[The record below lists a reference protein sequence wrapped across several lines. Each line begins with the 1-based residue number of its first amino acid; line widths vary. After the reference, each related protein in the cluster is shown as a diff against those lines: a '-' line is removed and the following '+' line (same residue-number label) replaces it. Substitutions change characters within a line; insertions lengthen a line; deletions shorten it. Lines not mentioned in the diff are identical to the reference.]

1 MEIRIRNFRKHSDL
15 SLKLEGLS
23 LIKGPSGLGKTTVF
37 QALSWCLYGKLRS
50 VHPYSQPKSKTS
62 VTVLTQHVVVCRTRN
77 PCLLSVDFS
86 GKRYVDDE
94 AQSVIDSLFGT
105 RSVWTACCYLEQGQH
120 HHLIQK
126 SNSDSMELLDSL
138 AFSGEDPRKFITKV
152 ELEYKTLEAKFLLL
166 QKEYKEREVQL
177 APHLPSFQFED
188 LRSEEQISKLK
199 SILEAKKS
207 RIPSLL
213 AQELEQKKLQGVF
226 SALKTQLNDVE
237 NTLSSLPDL
246 SFDEKIDEKMS
257 SEQDNRR
264 SLLVDKEK
272 ASEYWRKFDE
282 HSRLSAQITSLQ
294 NSLTFSQDR
303 LDELRSVDLFA
314 LSTSID
320 RYQRNFNLADKLSI
334 PYQKDKIDEE
344 IASLTNR
351 ISEGRK
357 LQTSMT
363 IYQKEEA
370 NRQRI
375 LNELSKIILTDF
387 PSVEES
393 QKQLEE
399 SQSELSEIERRVD
412 LLICPH
418 CSQSVRYS
426 NRQLLPADSSPVSP
440 QDVQHCRSKIHQVQQ
455 QISLA
460 QKQKELLWKKESL
473 TQQLSQLSSTTPP
486 ENAPS
491 NEELSGWQVRLS
503 HLSSIE
509 VVPPVDLT
517 SSDILQIRKIFDLES
532 RLPIVPEQTQKV
544 EEINFQILSSE
555 KKIAYLQGLKVQQIN
570 LQKQRQSLEEKK
582 VQLQNQID
590 SITLLPISDE
600 LSLLQSEVTR
610 LTDEILKGERSL
622 QIYIHHQKLLSLH
635 AEVNEIHQDL
645 VALQKLKTNAIQAEC
660 SQLDSVIET
669 CNFVLAQVC
678 DKIFDSQMQ
687 AELRLFRQLKNGLN
701 KHQVN
706 LFLSHRGMEVD
717 VEQLSGGEK
726 QRLSI
731 ALTLAL
737 SQFSNS
743 PVLLLDE
750 CLAYLDADLQK
761 SCLDAAKRVSTKAL
775 TYIGHNLVEGYFD
788 VVREF

>member
-1 MEIRIRNFRKHSDL
+1 MEIRICNFRKHSNL

-62 VTVLTQHVVVCRTRN
+62 VTVLTQQVIVCRTRN
-77 PCLLSVDFS
+77 PCLLTVDFS

-105 RSVWTACCYLEQGQH
+105 RPVWSACCYLEQGQH

-126 SNSDSMELLDSL
+126 SNSDSMELLDAL
-138 AFSGEDPRKFITKV
+138 AFSGEDPRKFIAKV

-166 QKEYKEREVQL
+166 QKDYKEKETQL
-177 APHLPSFQFED
+177 APYLPSFKFED
-188 LRSEEQISKLK
+188 LRSEQQIAELK
-199 SILEAKKS
+199 SALEQKQS
-207 RIPSLL
+207 RIPFLL

-226 SALKTQLNDVE
+226 SALKSQLNEVE
-237 NTLSSLPDL
+237 LALSSLPEF
-246 SFDEKIDEKMS
+246 SFDDKIDEKILF
-257 SEQDNRR
+257 EQHNRR
-264 SLLVDKEK
+264 SLLTDKEK
-272 ASEYWRKFDE
+272 ASDYWRKFEE
-282 HSRLSAQITSLQ
+282 HSRLSTQISSLR
-294 NSLTFSQDR
+294 NSLTLSPEL
-303 LDELRSVDLFA
+303 LDELRSADLFA

-320 RYQRNFNLADKLSI
+320 RHQRNFNLANKLSA
-334 PYQKDKIDEE
+334 PYQKDKLNEE
-344 IASLTNR
+344 IASLTKR

-370 NRQRI
+370 NRQRL
-375 LNELSKIILTDF
+375 LNELSKINLTDS

-393 QKQLEE
+393 QRQLEE
-399 SQSELSEIERRVD
+399 AQSQLSEIERRVD
-412 LLICPH
+412 LLVCPH
-418 CSQSVRYS
+418 CSQSVRYF
-426 NRQLLPADSSPVSP
+426 NRQLLPANSSPVSP
-440 QDVQHCRSKIHQVQQ
+440 QDVHLCRSKVHQAQQ

-473 TQQLSQLSSTTPP
+473 TQQLSQLSSSTPP

-491 NEELSGWQVRLS
+491 SEELSSWQTRLS
-503 HLSSIE
+503 QLSSIE
-509 VVPPVDLT
+509 IVPSIELT
-517 SSDILQIRKIFDLES
+517 PSDILQIRKIFDLES
-532 RLPIVPEQTQKV
+532 RLPVVPEQTRKV
-544 EEINFQILSSE
+544 EEINSEIMFLEKQI
-555 KKIAYLQGLKVQQIN
+555 AHLQEQKTQQIN
-570 LQKQRQSLEEKK
+570 LQKQRQSLDEKK
-582 VQLQNQID
+582 VQLRNQID
-590 SITLLPISDE
+590 SISLLPVSDE
-600 LSLLQSEVTR
+600 LSVLQKEVAK
-610 LTDEILKGERSL
+610 LTDEISKGERSL
-622 QIYIHHQKLLSLH
+622 QIYTHHQKLLSLH

-660 SQLDSVIET
+660 SQLDSVVET

-706 LFLSHRGMEVD
+706 LFLSHKGMEVD

-737 SQFSNS
+737 SQFSAS